1 MKCGLIRVLILTAIA
16 LSGCFGDQSIAVEY
30 RNDTGGSITV
40 YPYGRDY
47 PKVARTIS
55 PGGEEKSDLLVSD
68 TQSSTHIAR
77 VEAVDAAG
85 NLIYCHSFN
94 YGELRQL
101 GGKIEIRAGEVT
113 C

>member
-1 MKCGLIRVLILTAIA
+1 VKSLLVLGLLTM
-16 LSGCFGDQSIAVEY
+16 LLTLGCLGDQSIAVVY
-30 RNDTGGSITV
+30 RNDTGGNVTV

-47 PKVARTIS
+47 PKVALS
-55 PGGEEKSDLLVSD
+55 VAAGGEEKSDLLVSD
-68 TQSSTHIAR
+68 TQPKTHIAR

-101 GGKIEIRAGEVT
+101 GGKIQIRSGDNT